1 MAAAS
6 GEQHIG
12 CSVSSCSSTACLS
25 RKSREGQSL
34 INPRLVV
41 PVATTFIHSFH
52 PLWLVVCDVLLFSC
66 LVRPSTHPR
75 LVHGQAT
82 STHPPTAAYN
92 NKYIHRTKERQEDP
106 RRKTQDQKFKPRCP
120 LHKNQGRPGGRAP
133 GRTAV
138 KIFIPNAALTS
149 HWQVLPSFV
158 GVTARFEERKPRL
171 AQRPPADAVRK
182 VACSMTTRR
191 T

>member
-1 MAAAS
+1 MFESQVTGRSIAD
-6 GEQHIG
+6 
-12 CSVSSCSSTACLS
+12 
-25 RKSREGQSL
+25 QSK
-34 INPRLVV
+34 VV
-41 PVATTFIHSFH
+41 AVATGHHIHSFH

-92 NKYIHRTKERQEDP
+92 NKYIHRTKDP